1 MENKIDYLIPDETVT
16 EVAALIKQIQE
27 KLKPYL
33 IALTPEERQ
42 SLPKMSDGTSP
53 FVQKCL
59 EFCSSDPQFA
69 PPYLDVAGF
78 QSDMTDWNKLM
89 SIYYPIM
96 QLAQDLDDTTLE
108 AGSESYSA
116 ALTYYN
122 SVKQAAKM
130 SVPGSKPIYDDLK
143 KRFTSNGERKNT
155 ATEV

>member
-1 MENKIDYLIPDETVT
+1 MENKINYLIPDETVT
-16 EVAALIKQIQE
+16 EVVALIKQVQE
-27 KLKPYL
+27 KLNPYL

-42 SLPKMSDGTSP
+42 SRPKMSDGTSP

-78 QSDMTDWNKLM
+78 QNDMTDWNKLM

-96 QLAQDLDDTTLE
+96 QLAQNLDDTTLE

-116 ALTYYN
+116 ALTYYS
-122 SVKQAAKM
+122 SVKQAAKL
-130 SVPGSKPIYDDLK
+130 SVPGSKPIYNDLK
-143 KRFTSNGERKNT
+143 QRFTKSPSSNVEPV
-155 ATEV
+155 E